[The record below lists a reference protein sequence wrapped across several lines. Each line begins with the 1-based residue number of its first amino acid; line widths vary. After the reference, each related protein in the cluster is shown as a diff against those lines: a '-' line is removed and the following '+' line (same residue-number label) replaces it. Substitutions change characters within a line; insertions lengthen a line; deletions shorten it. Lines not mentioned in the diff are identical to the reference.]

1 MKKLSQFL
9 LILLFLPLGSFTQ
22 VMVNA
27 NNNTYYSQAGSSAG
41 FSNYGGKKKKSSAK
55 KETKTEKKAQMK
67 KSEPKN
73 FNLNFYAGADLA
85 FGFPLGSLRDS
96 INNGTGFNI
105 RAEYFLTPNINVG
118 LWTGFKS
125 FTYDPVL
132 FGEGHWTYIPVKA
145 TGTYYFDDGKFRPY
159 ANLGLGLY
167 MIREKY
173 DADFFTVLGTD
184 TIFESRHVDEKQ
196 SKFGFSPNVGVLY
209 NIQDTYFV
217 NVSFGYEMILTEDKS
232 SSLMGINIGLIYKF
246 GF

>member
-85 FGFPLGSLRDS
+85 FGFPLGSLRD
-96 INNGTGFNI
+96 ILI
-105 RAEYFLTPNINVG
+105 MV
-118 LWTGFKS
+118 
-125 FTYDPVL
+125 
-132 FGEGHWTYIPVKA
+132 
-145 TGTYYFDDGKFRPY
+145 
-159 ANLGLGLY
+159 
-167 MIREKY
+167 
-173 DADFFTVLGTD
+173 
-184 TIFESRHVDEKQ
+184 
-196 SKFGFSPNVGVLY
+196 
-209 NIQDTYFV
+209 QD
-217 NVSFGYEMILTEDKS
+217 
-232 SSLMGINIGLIYKF
+232 
-246 GF
+246 